1 RSVEGTKTSVQV
13 LVGLHDTGPG
23 ATHADLLQRR
33 GHLLLPQGIVLTQT
47 CDRVGQRGGVIG
59 RDQRACAAIGQQLP
73 QGGQIAGHDRYP
85 VSHRFHRLQ
94 RGHQTCHP
102 CVDPRNHHHV
112 ECGLCLEGFLGVH
125 SAGQD
130 TSFPD
135 AQTLG
140 SLQQL
145 RAYLAVTHQQDPN
158 RPIVLV
164 HECHGIDQRRKTL
177 VRVQA
182 GNRTDH
188 EFLGGD
194 PVTGPEGV
202 PVGTFRQQ
210 VLVHGVEG
218 QGDPLGVHTTFED
231 TLPHGFGQGDDRVR
245 LTCQRG
251 LSFQGEAVPL
261 TATAV
266 VGSFTGQPAL
276 LQESTQ
282 LVHHGDTQGPSHV
295 ECDGGVLVATCCVQN
310 GGSQLLGQGGDA
322 PDGVVDAFLH
332 SGVVL
337 TRGDAVVGDA
347 FHLDEWC
354 GVLVL

>member
-1 RSVEGTKTSVQV
+1 
-13 LVGLHDTGPG
+13 
-23 ATHADLLQRR
+23 
-33 GHLLLPQGIVLTQT
+33 
-47 CDRVGQRGGVIG
+47 
-59 RDQRACAAIGQQLP
+59 
-73 QGGQIAGHDRYP
+73 
-85 VSHRFHRLQ
+85 F
-94 RGHQTCHP
+94 
-102 CVDPRNHHHV
+102 
-112 ECGLCLEGFLGVH
+112 
-125 SAGQD
+125 
-130 TSFPD
+130 
-135 AQTLG
+135 
-140 SLQQL
+140 
-145 RAYLAVTHQQDPN
+145 
-158 RPIVLV
+158 
-164 HECHGIDQRRKTL
+164 

-310 GGSQLLGQGGDA
+310 GGPQPLGQGGDA
-322 PDGVVDAFLH
+322 PDGVVDACLPC
-332 SGVVL
+332 GVVVA
-337 TRGDAVVGDA
+337 RGDAVVGDA
-347 FHLDEWC
+347 CHLAEWC
-354 GVLVL
+354 GVLVLGCGVAGEGHRVRIQSGSALSGEDALGAYRLPGSGDRQGVGHQVQDPAGNRGGGAERGWW